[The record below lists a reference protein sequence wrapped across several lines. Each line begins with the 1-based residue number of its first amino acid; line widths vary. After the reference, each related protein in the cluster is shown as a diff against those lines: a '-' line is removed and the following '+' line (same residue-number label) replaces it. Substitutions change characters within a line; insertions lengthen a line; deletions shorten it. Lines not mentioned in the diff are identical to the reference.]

1 MKTTLALMFATA
13 ALLAITPRAASACEV
28 CFGVGADS
36 PVVTAIG
43 LSMLSLLL
51 IVGFVLTGI
60 TKFFVDMSRRA
71 RGLDESGYD
80 DHVSGN
86 GRAH

>member
-1 MKTTLALMFATA
+1 MTLRSTPLLIAAAIVAIEPRVATA
-13 ALLAITPRAASACEV
+13 CES

-51 IVGFVLTGI
+51 IVGFVLMGI
-60 TKFFVDMSRRA
+60 TKFFVDMARRA
-71 RGLDESGYD
+71 RGLDEAGYD